1 MKKVK
6 HEIKIGDESI
16 TVEVI
21 GDEKDG
27 TTRLDADDLVRAQR
41 ELGLTIILRHKD
53 PKDLMPAHF
62 NFLVNVSGLRGKDL
76 ARYLKVEPGNI
87 SQWRREKG
95 ISAVAWQAF
104 RMLFFDLFTNGRVTN
119 RILLSNVED
128 RPEDAA

>member
-6 HEIKIGDESI
+6 HEIKIGDEAV

-21 GDEKDG
+21 GNEKDG
-27 TTRLDADDLVRAQR
+27 ATQLDADDLVRAQR
-41 ELGLTIILRHKD
+41 EVGLAMILRHKD
-53 PKDLMPAHF
+53 TKDLMPAHF

-76 ARYLKVEPGNI
+76 AQYLKVEPGNI

-119 RILLSNVED
+119 RILLSNIED